1 MIKKIETQVD
11 DNIEQRV
18 YELVRPY
25 AGTYL
30 FNIKKVELTPET
42 DLDADLCIDELEVE
56 DLMNDFF
63 EKFDVA
69 RGNFKLETYF
79 PTKPFSWNP
88 FKKSPSIPVPEFTI
102 HMLIHSAKAGRWLY
116 D

>member
-1 MIKKIETQVD
+1 MVD
-11 DNIEQRV
+11 IEQRV

-30 FNIKKVELTPET
+30 FNIKKVEITLTT
-42 DLDADLCIDELEVE
+42 DLDTDLSIDELEAE

-63 EKFDVA
+63 EKFDVD
-69 RGNFKLETYF
+69 RGNFRIETYF
-79 PTKPFSWNP
+79 PEQPFSWNP
-88 FKKSPSIPVPEFTI
+88 FKKHPPIPVPDFTVG
-102 HMLIHSAKAGRWLY
+102 MLVESAKAGRWLY

>member
-1 MIKKIETQVD
+1 MVEES
-11 DNIEQRV
+11 IEQRI

-30 FNIKKVELTPET
+30 FNVKKVELTPDT
-42 DLDADLCIDELEVE
+42 DLDTDLSIDELEVE

-63 EKFDVA
+63 EKFDVT
-69 RGNFKLETYF
+69 RGNFKLQTYY
-79 PTKPFSWNP
+79 PYEPFLWNP
-88 FKKSPSIPVPEFTI
+88 FKKSPPIPVPDFTLR
-102 HMLIHSAKAGRWLY
+102 MLIESAKAGRWLY

>member
-1 MIKKIETQVD
+1 MVD
-11 DNIEQRV
+11 SIEQRV

-42 DLDADLCIDELEVE
+42 DLDTDLSIDELEVE

-63 EKFDVA
+63 KKFNVE
-69 RGNFKLETYF
+69 RGNFKIETYY
-79 PTKPFSWNP
+79 PPEPFSWNP
-88 FKKSPSIPVPEFTI
+88 FKKLPPIPVPDFTI
-102 HMLIHSAKAGRWLY
+102 GMLIESAKAGRWLY

>member
-1 MIKKIETQVD
+1 MVD
-11 DNIEQRV
+11 SIEQRV

-42 DLDADLCIDELEVE
+42 DLDTDLSIDELEVE

-63 EKFDVA
+63 KKFNVE
-69 RGNFKLETYF
+69 RGNFKIETYY
-79 PTKPFSWNP
+79 PDEPFSWNP
-88 FKKSPSIPVPEFTI
+88 FKKFPPIPVPDFTI
-102 HMLIHSAKAGRWLY
+102 GMLIESAKAGRWLY